1 MSAPVF
7 GERKWRSSAGW
18 MARTGCDFAATISP
32 CGTAPN
38 RRRARQVLPAYGL
51 QDSPRRKTN
60 NRNRNI
66 SLPRNTH
73 GGHFYMAENRTFL
86 FCVDRNSQVLSV
98 AREVSGVISR

>member
-7 GERKWRSSAGW
+7 AERKWRSSAGG
-18 MARTGCDFAATISP
+18 MSRTGCDFAAVISA

-38 RRRARQVLPAYGL
+38 RRRARQVLPACGL
-51 QDSPRRKTN
+51 QDLPRRKISNQNQNT
-60 NRNRNI
+60 

-86 FCVDRNSQVLSV
+86 LCVDKENGLPFAKLR
-98 AREVSGVISR
+98 IK